1 MNYQITSDNIELSPS
16 MEILTKGK
24 FERIENRMKHLP
36 ADSCFARIVLNTEP
50 ENMFSVRADLDL
62 NGKKYFSDETEFSL
76 EAALIKVVDELLEM
90 MEKDSIV
97 QRRKEK
103 REEEVVGEV
112 LAGEV

>member
-1 MNYQITSDNIELSPS
+1 MKYQITSDNIELSPS

-24 FERIENRMKHLP
+24 FERIENRTKHLP
-36 ADSCFARIVLNTEP
+36 VDSCFARIVLNTAP
-50 ENMFSVRADLDL
+50 ENMFSVKVDLDL

-76 EAALIKVVDELLEM
+76 EAALIKVVEELLEM

-103 REEEVVGEV
+103 REEEKVGEV
-112 LAGEV
+112 LAEEV